1 MMRFKSVV
9 GVGLACFL
17 AGLCACQEPVAEEQV
32 VDLGKGNPRA
42 ILAPGKAGFLSG
54 TTLVVPTYPETLHVY
69 SVPQFAG
76 VESPGE
82 IGIASSVG
90 YDPSERIVLPI
101 NVNLGTQEL
110 GSYALTL
117 TVKNPD
123 VLKIVTVDGSY
134 SYLATYYTAQY
145 KPAAGFEAQPTVAIG
160 DTITTPGNAIT
171 TIAATSSS
179 DVPVTGRVN
188 LANVTV
194 DILAPGPLSL
204 TGDTITFTVNALQT
218 KTAADICAALISCT
232 AHDAIVIENFKIQ
245 YQ

>member
-1 MMRFKSVV
+1 MMRLKSVV
-9 GVGLACFL
+9 GLGLACFL

-42 ILAPGKAGFLSG
+42 ILAPGEAGVLSG
-54 TTLVVPTYPETLHVY
+54 TTLVVPTIPNTIHVY

-101 NVNLGTQEL
+101 NVNLGTQVL
-110 GSYALTL
+110 DSYTITL

-145 KPAAGFEAQPTVAIG
+145 KPAAGFEAQPTVNIG
-160 DTITTPGNAIT
+160 DTIT

-204 TGDTITFTVNALQT
+204 TGDTITFTVNALRT

-232 AHDAIVIENFKIQ
+232 TFDAIVIENFKIQ
-245 YQ
+245 